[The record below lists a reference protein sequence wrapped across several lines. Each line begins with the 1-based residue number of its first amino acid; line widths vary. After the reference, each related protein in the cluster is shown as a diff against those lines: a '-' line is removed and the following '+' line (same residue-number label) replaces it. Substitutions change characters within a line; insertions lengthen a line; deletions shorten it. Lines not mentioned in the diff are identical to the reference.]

1 MGFYKKIQ
9 QKINKLWY
17 PRTIT
22 IGKPITTDQVAD
34 KLAAMSTVSRGDTY
48 AVLKNLGVV
57 LGDYMGQGYTVK
69 LEGIG
74 TFYYTGVTTGNGV
87 DSPDKVKASHITN
100 VRVRFI
106 PETEHSSS
114 GKIVSRSLVGNNVH
128 WEEWGG
134 SEKKEPGDDPGV
146 VDPTA

>member
-1 MGFYKKIQ
+1 MGFYKKNQ

-57 LGDYMGQGYTVK
+57 LGDYMAQGYTVK

-74 TFYYTGVTTGNGV
+74 TFYYTGEATGNGV

-106 PETEHSSS
+106 PETSRNGS
-114 GKIVSRSLVGNNVH
+114 GKVTSRSLVGSNVH

-134 SEKKEPGDDPGV
+134 SDKKEPGDDPGV